1 MIAQLPALLN
11 VITPALVTEQAVLV
25 VEYVTG
31 VAVLVAVAAGT
42 GGVEPNG
49 VFGSAG
55 NVIESAPSGRDTG
68 PPFDVLYGEPAAG
81 VKIAVMILA
90 PQFSAVVVRLAVPP
104 AATATGA
111 PIAVPLS

>member
-1 MIAQLPALLN
+1 LN

-31 VAVLVAVAAGT
+31 VALLVAVAAGT

-55 NVIESAPSGRDTG
+55 NVIASAPTVTG
-68 PPFDVLYGEPAAG
+68 VGPAVDVLYGPPGVG
-81 VKIAVMILA
+81 VKTAVTLLV
-90 PQFSAVVVRLAVPP
+90 PQANAVVVMLALPP
-104 AATATGA
+104 APTATGF
-111 PIAVPLS
+111 PIMFPLS

>member
-1 MIAQLPALLN
+1 MAQLPALLK

-25 VEYVTG
+25 DEYVTG

-42 GGVEPNG
+42 GGVEPNA

-55 NVIESAPSGRDTG
+55 NVIASAPTGNDVGPAVDGLYG
-68 PPFDVLYGEPAAG
+68 PPAVG
-81 VKIAVMILA
+81 VKIAVTLFA
-90 PQFSAVVVRLAVPP
+90 PQLSAVVVRLAVPP
-104 AATATGA
+104 TPTVTGV

>member
-1 MIAQLPALLN
+1 LLK

-25 VEYVTG
+25 LEYVTG

-42 GGVEPNG
+42 GGVEPYG

-55 NVIESAPSGRDTG
+55 NVIASAPTGNDVGPAVDELYG
-68 PPFDVLYGEPAAG
+68 PPAVG
-81 VKIAVMILA
+81 VKIAVTLFA
-90 PQFSAVVVRLAVPP
+90 PQLRAVVVRLALPP
-104 AATATGA
+104 APTVTGV

>member
-1 MIAQLPALLN
+1 MAQLPALLN
-11 VITPALVTEQAVLV
+11 VMTPAVVTEQAVLV

-55 NVIESAPSGRDTG
+55 NVIVSAPSG
-68 PPFDVLYGEPAAG
+68 
-81 VKIAVMILA
+81 
-90 PQFSAVVVRLAVPP
+90 
-104 AATATGA
+104 
-111 PIAVPLS
+111 